1 MTVPPAS
8 TNPDASPQRRT
19 PSNLAPDR
27 DLVLEAAVVFIGRRG
42 SLDIKVEADRGAVA
56 ERRRV
61 DHVVG
66 VDGDPE
72 RLQADRPL
80 LDRCLAHEVRPDAGC
95 SELERVRNQRQF
107 VVEDDDGILT
117 LFVGEKPGRAG
128 AGAGGNRAEPATAC
142 RLSTHSM
149 SIVSS
154 RCSWGSPGSKRSVS
168 ITRTPREAQQRWFR
182 QAGRVHHVRWR
193 EHNAH
198 DEHQEKGSAKAPNAT
213 GPP

>member
-1 MTVPPAS
+1 M
-8 TNPDASPQRRT
+8 
-19 PSNLAPDR
+19 
-27 DLVLEAAVVFIGRRG
+27 LEAVVVFIGRRG
-42 SLDIKVEADRGAVA
+42 GLDIEVEADRGAVA

-117 LFVGEKPGRAG
+117 LFVHDGEKPGRAG
-128 AGAGGNRAEPATAC
+128 AGANRHTQEPGDRLPLVDPLDIDRVVEVLVGFARIEKVRLDHSDPSRGSATTVVPA
-142 RLSTHSM
+142 
-149 SIVSS
+149 S
-154 RCSWGSPGSKRSVS
+154 RSC
-168 ITRTPREAQQRWFR
+168 TPRPL
-182 QAGRVHHVRWR
+182 AGSTTLTTSTRR
-193 EHNAH
+193 
-198 DEHQEKGSAKAPNAT
+198 KAP
-213 GPP
+213 P

>member
-1 MTVPPAS
+1 M
-8 TNPDASPQRRT
+8 
-19 PSNLAPDR
+19 
-27 DLVLEAAVVFIGRRG
+27 LEAVVVFIGRRG
-42 SLDIKVEADRGAVA
+42 GLDIEVEADRGAVA

-95 SELERVRNQRQF
+95 SELERVGDQRQF

-117 LFVGEKPGRAG
+117 LFVHDGEKPGRAS
-128 AGAGGNRAEPATAC
+128 AGPNRHAQKPGDRLPLVDPLDVDRVVEVLVGFARIEKVRLDHSDPSRGSATTVVPA
-142 RLSTHSM
+142 
-149 SIVSS
+149 S
-154 RCSWGSPGSKRSVS
+154 RSC
-168 ITRTPREAQQRWFR
+168 TPRPL
-182 QAGRVHHVRWR
+182 AGRTTLTTSTRRKVPPT
-193 EHNAH
+193 
-198 DEHQEKGSAKAPNAT
+198 APKAT